1 MADFDRQPKILIVDD
16 VPENI
21 AVLGEV
27 LRPHYRC
34 SVALNG
40 EKALSIA
47 ASEDPPDLILLD
59 IMMPGMDGYQVC
71 EWLRVNEATRR
82 IPVIFVTAMG
92 EVEDEMR
99 GFAVGAVDYI
109 TKPISPPIVLARV
122 KTHLELMQA
131 REALENQ
138 NAILRQKV
146 REHQRVLLKAY
157 EALKRR
163 GRSSQEA
170 ESSEEPSAPPP
181 SVEKQ
186 YVATLAGA
194 TPQTRAA
201 LENQEI
207 EIIRF
212 PFQVGRW
219 RKGSARD
226 ASSFNDLVIDDE
238 EPYQVSRNH
247 FALDWIEDGIS
258 IVDVGSQLGTIVN
271 GERIGGEVENH
282 ITQLKEG
289 ENEVI
294 AGIKESPF
302 RFLVTLEIE

>member
-16 VPENI
+16 IPENI

-27 LRPHYRC
+27 LKPHYRC

-71 EWLRVNEATRR
+71 EWLRANEATRR
-82 IPVIFVTAMG
+82 IPVIFVTAMS
-92 EVEDEMR
+92 EIEDETR

-138 NAILRQKV
+138 NAILRKKV

-170 ESSEEPSAPPP
+170 ESHEEPSAQEPPP

-186 YVATLAGA
+186 YVAALAGA
-194 TPQTRAA
+194 TPQTQAA
-201 LENQEI
+201 LENRRI

-219 RKGSARD
+219 RQTRD
-226 ASSFNDLVIDDE
+226 ALSFNDLVIDDE

-247 FALDWIEDGIS
+247 FALDWIEDGIC

-271 GERIGGEVENH
+271 GECIGGEVENH
-282 ITQLKEG
+282 IAELKEG

-294 AGIKESPF
+294 AGIKRSPF
-302 RFLVTLEIE
+302 RFLVTVELR